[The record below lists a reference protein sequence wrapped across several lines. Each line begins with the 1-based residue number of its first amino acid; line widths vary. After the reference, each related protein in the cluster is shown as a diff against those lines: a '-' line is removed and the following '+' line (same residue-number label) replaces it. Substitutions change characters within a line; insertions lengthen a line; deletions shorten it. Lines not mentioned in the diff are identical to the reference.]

1 MADLAAGSDPSQ
13 PVPLAAA
20 DGVLYFAAS
29 ADEAGRELWS
39 YDPSTEEATRVS
51 DIHPGPESSFP
62 SFPVVV
68 DSTLYF
74 SADDGAH
81 GRELWA
87 YPEPVL
93 PPPGLDLTLVDPAGD
108 ITLGCSSGSLSIQ
121 TSVENVG
128 TAPVSV
134 TVWAVAEQ
142 TAGGT
147 FGPNV
152 VRVMPQVTIA
162 AGESRSFSWTQKV
175 PGTKRDRAFDYRIY
189 AGDYH
194 AGSPTAGAGAIDS
207 EVFNVAQT
215 CASGF
220 DASGPDESLAA
231 LIASGVESS
240 VRPEAAAVRAE
251 PNPARSHVR
260 FVLGMEGDEPF
271 RLTVYDALGREVA
284 VVAEGL
290 RPSQAPAPTLD
301 VASYPAGVYL
311 WRLASGGSVQTGQFT
326 VVR

>member
-1 MADLAAGSDPSQ
+1 M
-13 PVPLAAA
+13 
-20 DGVLYFAAS
+20 
-29 ADEAGRELWS
+29 
-39 YDPSTEEATRVS
+39 
-51 DIHPGPESSFP
+51 
-62 SFPVVV
+62 
-68 DSTLYF
+68 
-74 SADDGAH
+74 
-81 GRELWA
+81 
-87 YPEPVL
+87 
-93 PPPGLDLTLVDPAGD
+93 
-108 ITLGCSSGSLSIQ
+108 
-121 TSVENVG
+121 
-128 TAPVSV
+128 

-142 TAGGT
+142 TRGGA

-207 EVFNVAQT
+207 EVFNVTQT

-220 DASGPDESLAA
+220 AASGLGEPLSA
-231 LIASGVESS
+231 LIASGAESS
-240 VRPEAAAVRAE
+240 VRPAAAAVRAS
-251 PNPARSHVR
+251 PIPPGRRSASCSARR
-260 FVLGMEGDEPF
+260 RTEPF

-290 RPSQAPAPTLD
+290 RPSETPAPTLD

-311 WRLASGGSVQTGQFT
+311 WRLTSGDSVQSGRFPVVRVPRLPERQRQAGASGARRERRARWRPRDLASGPRVPKA
-326 VVR
+326 